1 MSTDC
6 EHEVKVTLITRSGD
20 VSHVHLLWCAAE
32 NSTVTE
38 SEVDTEADTDR
49 ESVVDR

>member
-1 MSTDC
+1 MLT
-6 EHEVKVTLITRSGD
+6 
-20 VSHVHLLWCAAE
+20 AE

-49 ESVVDR
+49 ESIVDRLPSCHVKLSVFFPVFSVV